1 MKVTTLVLNAD
12 DEPHFQGEDQID
24 LKNLFEVAKSKKQNA
39 RDKGEEWTRGA
50 ISAFGSRVVTAV
62 NTGENEDVTMAI
74 IDLLLVTWIY
84 EEMYLGA
91 TTDSF
96 SKSDLHFTITNDGIV
111 AQTRV
116 PPTASDSHNSKFT
129 A

>member
-1 MKVTTLVLNAD
+1 MKVTTLVLNAN

-24 LKNLFEVAKSKKQNA
+24 LQNLFEVAKSKKQNA

-50 ISAFGSRVVTAV
+50 ISFFGSKVVTAV
-62 NTGENEDVTMAI
+62 NTGENKDVTQAI
-74 IDLLLVTWIY
+74 VELLLVTWVY

-111 AQTRV
+111 AQTKI
-116 PPTASDSHNSKFT
+116 PPTASDARSTKPT